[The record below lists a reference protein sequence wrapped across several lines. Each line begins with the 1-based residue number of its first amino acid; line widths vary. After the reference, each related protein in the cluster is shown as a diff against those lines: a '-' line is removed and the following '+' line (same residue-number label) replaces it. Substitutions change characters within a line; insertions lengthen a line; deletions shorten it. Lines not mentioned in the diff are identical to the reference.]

1 MPQQLASARRHSQV
15 SAAIARHAVQEA
27 RKVSSRGTT
36 AIASV
41 VAAHQVAQT
50 VRSQTAVAEMLSE
63 QAIEQAAEALLNSLA
78 FTTSVDAFVRMIDAA
93 AADAEAL
100 MDRRIQETAVR
111 FGNVENIPTLTPEAR
126 TDRLVASL
134 VQDAG
139 RAAEGVAVAV
149 RPRVY
154 WTRFVNP
161 PCCSR
166 CAILA
171 GRRYR
176 WSDGFQ
182 RHPGCDCSILATGEQ
197 SPYVLSPEELLATG
211 QVRGL
216 SKADAQALADGA
228 DLNQVVNVRKK
239 SSGLMNGGQS
249 LARAGR
255 PTPAGIYA
263 LADGDRGRALELL
276 GQYGYIR

>member
-15 SAAIARHAVQEA
+15 SATIARRAVKEA
-27 RKVSSRGTT
+27 RKASSRG
-36 AIASV
+36 AAAVASV
-41 VAAHQVAQT
+41 VAAHQVAQA
-50 VRSQTAVAEMLSE
+50 VRSQAAVAEMLSE
-63 QAIEQAAEALLNSLA
+63 QAIDQAAEALLNSLA
-78 FTTSVDAFVRMIDAA
+78 FATSVDTFLRMADAA
-93 AADAEAL
+93 TSRAADVEA
-100 MDRRIQETAVR
+100 
-111 FGNVENIPTLTPEAR
+111 VEPSLTLTPEIR
-126 TDRLVASL
+126 LDRLVASL

-139 RAAEGVAVAV
+139 RAAEGVAVAT

-182 RHPGCDCSILATGEQ
+182 RHPGCDCSMVATGEQ
-197 SPYVLSPEELLATG
+197 SPYVLSPDELVATG
-211 QVRGL
+211 QVSGL
-216 SKADAQALADGA
+216 SKADRQALTDGA
-228 DLNQVVNVRKK
+228 NLSQVVNVRKK
-239 SSGLMNGGQS
+239 SVGLMTGGQS
-249 LARAGR
+249 LARVGR

-263 LADGDRGRALELL
+263 IADGDRGRALELL